1 MLSEMQNPTGPAAV
15 ANPAIKPDM
24 ALAGDIRRAG
34 ESGSAPQS
42 VSIHGHTESLRYL
55 LRHLSANWSSRVEAG
70 RELRETP
77 ADPQEL

>member
-24 ALAGDIRRAG
+24 ALAGDIRLAG
-34 ESGSAPQS
+34 ESGAASQS
-42 VSIHGHTESLRYL
+42 VAIHGHTESLRHL
-55 LRHLSANWSSRVEAG
+55 LRHLSANWSSRIEAG
-70 RELRETP
+70 REQRETP